1 MKAVIG
7 AGTLKR
13 TDFTAYEGGI
23 GYYYT
28 YIDGTIATDGTIAF
42 STDSGI
48 LRNRYYLLRITRFSL
63 PSAALPQPMRATM
76 KVTDWVTSSGNTII
90 VRPT

>member
-1 MKAVIG
+1 MKAAIG

-28 YIDGTIATDGTIAF
+28 YIDGTSATDDTIAF
-42 STDSGI
+42 SADSGI
-48 LRNRYYLLRITRFSL
+48 LRNRYYLLRITRFS
-63 PSAALPQPMRATM
+63 PAFGRIAA
-76 KVTDWVTSSGNTII
+76 TDACHDESNGLGDEF
-90 VRPT
+90 R